1 MLKKHWGLRIVLGV
15 AAGFIISVMLCF
27 ILIFIG
33 YTTVY
38 RGNLSEYHVNIFG
51 LPIYDI
57 AMQGSKA
64 QGTAFSRNM
73 GIANF
78 ACIIITVIVVEVTV
92 FIKGKK

>member
-51 LPIYDI
+51 WNGHGMPVDTPQVSCFGLRGL
-57 AMQGSKA
+57 AGALLGLAA
-64 QGTAFSRNM
+64 QRCEG
-73 GIANF
+73 G
-78 ACIIITVIVVEVTV
+78 
-92 FIKGKK
+92 